1 MENREEALGFVPQK
15 ESNYCRLLPYADVL
29 DKESNE
35 VLVEI
40 KENLAK
46 SVQLRDIKIGT
57 SHWGVQ
63 LTKYI
68 QLYGFK
74 FSKEDHLHFVH
85 LMYGLTTTPK
95 MEYSLVQKFA
105 GVLCALLK
113 KEELLSREDLVLSW
127 RPLYVLMEDTI
138 YSSLEQHGLRL
149 LPTSIDNTVKS
160 LVRKCRTYFSDES
173 TQEMLEEWRPL
184 LCPFDVTVIQGLS
197 YFELFLPTSLPPEK
211 HHMGFKL
218 WLQELQDMWYSFR
231 NCPTWESSL
240 VSLFSRLAN
249 DTIGYVDWKPHMS
262 MIFSRILRSFN
273 LPVGSRH
280 ISYSRG
286 NHCYEVNT
294 VAQWITAMMGDG
306 DLALQHIQKLFRAL
320 HSYFHPSNTGRW
332 SLRLS
337 SFLQTLPFLVV
348 KRLHRERYRKPS
360 WVTPIPDSHKLGEE
374 EITQFVETLKPEV
387 FTAMFGR
394 WVSQDTAIRNL
405 AALRAEIIV
414 PPLLE
419 KMYPAMET
427 LIEPH
432 RLISCMLCIVG
443 ASRPMLSCKKYY
455 PDGPNHVLPLLQL
468 ALPGIDSNDFKKTL
482 VTLQMISTFSALVPI
497 VDCSKAPQVRS
508 DLSEQEAELCSATAQ
523 FEDFILEFLNRIMS
537 IIENSTQEA
546 SSGAVDR
553 LTPEQTM
560 LEMGLAST
568 VTSVLQQCSKPIF
581 MSALRKVNR
590 FVMENVFEPKVGA
603 RLASNLCRA
612 CARVRPE
619 ETLKLLLPQL
629 CAKINSL
636 AAEHPEVA
644 TEEHLDN
651 SFLWNIVMLSQL
663 MRCNGSHLLPYR
675 EVLQETLGPVL
686 SLQSQQG
693 YEAGGQLL
701 RFTLRAMSF
710 TYPVHF
716 RSVTADIDQP
726 LQDYLPIRDW
736 AEAGDMD
743 SLNLQWYS
751 PTEENVDFVTAL
763 AKRFLAPELEFL
775 RGLNAASEVSKEDL
789 QRRLHIILEFIL
801 GAGALL
807 PAWKGE
813 PVHLKDCQVSLN
825 RSCCT
830 AMKEKREVS
839 LDGSNIRLAIVETMR
854 HLLKYLTES
863 REDDTQSMFKLIQIY
878 DSVMMFLGIQK
889 SDVEARW
896 KSFRLVRAALEN
908 KLTATKKHIRPLLVD
923 RVTLLQEMRML
934 SAFPRV
940 VTTVHMDLFS
950 DLLDLSVSRYREV
963 RKRAQNVLHH
973 CFNFFH
979 YTYFKVIPPLI
990 THLKNPQVEE
1000 HTFKGALHLIL
1011 GSGNKRTLAIRRSW
1025 DTLAQL
1031 WPAVA
1036 QAQHFE
1042 KPAILRIV
1050 DDIITKVVKTQ
1061 ETIAIS
1067 IEVSSECLD
1076 RSSKMLENTSGPRW
1090 TGLPLTDQ
1098 QLAHSLQVE
1107 QERNANNLRL
1117 YHQAVE
1123 ELTELV
1129 ESGKLTWKFNQ
1140 NAMEFLGLLL
1150 RDDVP
1155 IPANMVRLFTKHC
1168 INDLLYIRKLALT
1181 CLSTILKQQKRV
1193 KKKAAVDISAV
1204 CGVPPALPTSPLAPG
1219 DRPDTL
1225 WHQYDAAALPTS
1237 KEQWEAATFVPK
1249 THLGYY
1255 CWPAKLL
1262 KYADMSQQPPLVRSL
1277 EGMPENER
1285 PILESFSDA
1294 QYVKRLL
1301 DFMALEE
1308 HKGKDKF
1315 QLRHLTLFKGLF
1327 RNFGDSCLEVLKPE
1341 LEWLM
1346 HDTSHDK
1353 HDHFVCVCIICSGL
1367 FRNFGDS
1374 CLAVLKPEL
1383 ERLVRDTSHDK
1394 HDSSQRCAME
1404 VLAGL
1409 IRGTKHW
1416 PFEKIKAMWEWLL
1429 PLLSFVRSNIT
1440 IETQDDWG
1448 TFFSTLSESRDP
1460 RQLHW
1465 LFELL
1470 LDNPISGEAGA
1481 FGDASRLVMLQQ
1493 ALVQQEWRVPQ
1504 IQHRILTEITP
1515 HLGHPYKAVRD
1526 QLGGLLSSILLYDY
1540 GMNARSQSRCP
1551 KRGEFMDQILVLLNP
1566 LKDAQLDKGD
1576 GRTVRAGEPGEGT
1589 SVDGDGSKGSCQGDA
1604 SMEEEEGEEDEE
1616 KQVIRVC
1623 KTVLK
1628 WLNQSCV
1635 RSFNTLTPDVFPL
1648 LPVICNLSSVMND
1661 EDLRMDCKITLNN
1674 MSSCLLTP
1682 EILPTALRTIKEVA
1696 GLESWHARVAILHF
1710 VQILVFGNFF
1720 LLQNSDSQTAIR
1732 ELLLHLLCDERLE
1745 VREVAAMTLSGL
1757 MHCGFLQMNSDMLS
1771 HFEHLRR
1778 VKLKK
1783 RQSTTEPDS
1792 LEKLVK
1798 RHAGVLGLSACV
1810 QAHPYDVPDF
1820 IPQVLMDLSIHVND
1834 PQPIQMTVKKTLS
1847 DFRRTHHDNWHDHK
1861 QMFTDDQLVV
1871 LTDLLI
1877 SPNYY
1882 A

>member
-1 MENREEALGFVPQK
+1 METREEVLGFIPQK
-15 ESNYCRLLPYADVL
+15 ESTYCRLLPYADVL

-35 VLVEI
+35 FLAEI

-85 LMYGLTTTPK
+85 LMYQLTTTPK

-113 KEELLSREDLVLSW
+113 KEELLSRDDLVLPW
-127 RPLYVLMEDTI
+127 RPLYTLMEDTV
-138 YSSLEQHGLRL
+138 YSSMEQHGLCL
-149 LPTSIDNTVKS
+149 LPTNIDNTVKS

-184 LCPFDVTVIQGLS
+184 LCPFDVTVIRGLS
-197 YFELFLPTSLPPEK
+197 YLELFLPTNLPPEK

-218 WLQELQDMWYSFR
+218 WLQELLDLWYSFR
-231 NCPTWESSL
+231 NCPTWEASL
-240 VSLFSRLAN
+240 VHLFARLAN
-249 DTIGYVDWKPHMS
+249 DTIGYIDWKPHMP
-262 MIFSRILRSFN
+262 MIFTRVLRSFN
-273 LPVGSRH
+273 LPVGSKH
-280 ISYSRG
+280 VNYSRG
-286 NHCYEVNT
+286 NQCYEVNS
-294 VAQWITAMMGDG
+294 VALWITAMMGDG
-306 DLALQHIQKLFRAL
+306 DVALEHIQKLFRAL
-320 HSYFHPSNTGRW
+320 HSFFHPSNSGRW

-348 KRLHRERYRKPS
+348 KRLYRERYRKPS
-360 WVTPIPDSHKLGEE
+360 WVTPVPDSHKLQDA

-387 FTAMFGR
+387 FTAMFGKGL
-394 WVSQDTAIRNL
+394 SQDAAIRSL

-432 RLISCMLCIVG
+432 RLISCMFCIVG
-443 ASRPMLSCKKYY
+443 AARPMLSSRKYY
-455 PDGPNHVLPLLQL
+455 PDGSNHVLPLLQL
-468 ALPGIDSNDFKKTL
+468 ALPGIDSNDFRKTL
-482 VTLQMISTFSALVPI
+482 VTLQMISTFSTLVPI
-497 VDCSKAPQVRS
+497 VDCSEASQVRS

-523 FEDFILEFLNRIMS
+523 FEDFILEFLNRIIA

-546 SSGAVDR
+546 ASGAVDR
-553 LTPEQTM
+553 LTPEQNM

-581 MSALRKVNR
+581 MSALNKVNR

-629 CAKINSL
+629 CTKINSFV
-636 AAEHPEVA
+636 AEHPEVA

-651 SFLWNIVMLSQL
+651 SFLWDILMLSQL
-663 MRCNGSHLLPYR
+663 MRCNGSYLLPYKD
-675 EVLQETLGPVL
+675 VLLQTLGPVL

-693 YEAGGQLL
+693 YEIGGQVL
-701 RFTLRAMSF
+701 RFLLRAMSF
-710 TYPVHF
+710 TYPVDF
-716 RSVTADIDQP
+716 RSVTQDIDQP
-726 LQDYLPIRDW
+726 VQDYLPIRDW
-736 AEAGDMD
+736 AVAGDID
-743 SLNLQWYS
+743 NLNLQWYS
-751 PTEENVDFVTAL
+751 PTEENIEFVTTL
-763 AKRFLAPELEFL
+763 AKRILVPELEFV
-775 RGLNAASEVSKEDL
+775 RCLNSSSEVSKEDL
-789 QRRLHIILEFIL
+789 QHRLHIILEFIL

-830 AMKEKREVS
+830 AMMEKREVS
-839 LDGSNIRLAIVETMR
+839 LDGSNIRQAIAEAMR
-854 HLLKYLTES
+854 HLLRYLTES
-863 REDDTQSMFKLIQIY
+863 REDDTQSMFKMIQIY

-908 KLTATKKHIRPLLVD
+908 KLAAKKKHIRPLLVD

-940 VTTVHMDLFS
+940 VTTLHMDMFS
-950 DLLDLSVSRYREV
+950 DLLELSVSRYREV

-973 CFNFFH
+973 SFNFFH
-979 YTYFKVIPPLI
+979 YTYYKVIPPVVA
-990 THLKNPQVEE
+990 HLKNPQVEE

-1025 DTLAQL
+1025 ETLSQL
-1031 WPAVA
+1031 WPAIA
-1036 QAQHFE
+1036 QAQYFE
-1042 KPAILRIV
+1042 KPSILRIL
-1050 DDIITKVVKTQ
+1050 DDIITKVVKAQ
-1061 ETIAIS
+1061 ETVAIS
-1067 IEVSSECLD
+1067 IEVSPECLETS
-1076 RSSKMLENTSGPRW
+1076 RKMLESMSAPRMQGPA
-1090 TGLPLTDQ
+1090 LTEQ
-1098 QLAHSLQVE
+1098 ELAKGQEAE
-1107 QERNANNLRL
+1107 QERNKNNLGL
-1117 YHQAVE
+1117 YHQLVE
-1123 ELTELV
+1123 ELTALV
-1129 ESGKLTWKFNQ
+1129 DSGKLTWKFTQ

-1150 RDDVP
+1150 RDDVA
-1155 IPANMVRLFTKHC
+1155 IPACIVRLFTKHC
-1168 INDLLYIRKLALT
+1168 VNDLLYIRKLALT

-1193 KKKAAVDISAV
+1193 KKKVPVDIEAV
-1204 CGVPPALPTSPLAPG
+1204 CGASPALPDSPLAPG

-1225 WHQYDAAALPTS
+1225 WHQYDTDSLPTT
-1237 KEQWEAATFVPK
+1237 KQQWEAATFVPK

-1255 CWPAKLL
+1255 CWPTKLM
-1262 KYADMSQQPPLVRSL
+1262 KYADTSEQPRLVRSL
-1277 EGMPENER
+1277 EEMPENER
-1285 PILESFSDA
+1285 PILECFSDTD
-1294 QYVKRLL
+1294 YVKKLL
-1301 DFMALEE
+1301 DFLALEE
-1308 HKGKDKF
+1308 QKGKDKF

-1327 RNFGDSCLEVLKPE
+1327 RNFGDSCLEVFKP
-1341 LEWLM
+1341 
-1346 HDTSHDK
+1346 H
-1353 HDHFVCVCIICSGL
+1353 
-1367 FRNFGDS
+1367 
-1374 CLAVLKPEL
+1374 L

-1416 PFEKIKAMWEWLL
+1416 PYEKIQEMWNWLL

-1470 LDNPISGEAGA
+1470 LDMPVNGEAGA

-1493 ALVQQEWRVPQ
+1493 ALIQQEWRVPQ
-1504 IQHRILTEITP
+1504 IQHRILEDITP

-1526 QLGGLLSSILLYDY
+1526 QLGSLLSNVFLYDY
-1540 GMNARSQSRCP
+1540 QVNSRSQSRSP
-1551 KRGEFMDQILVLLNP
+1551 KRSEFLDQILVLLNP

-1576 GRTVRAGEPGEGT
+1576 GNTVATDGGSVSGEGKGGNKE
-1589 SVDGDGSKGSCQGDA
+1589 GDTP
-1604 SMEEEEGEEDEE
+1604 MEEEGGEDEE
-1616 KQVIRVC
+1616 KKVIRVC

-1628 WLNQSCV
+1628 WLNHACT
-1635 RSFNTLTPDVFPL
+1635 RSFNSLTEEVFPL

-1661 EDLRMDCKITLNN
+1661 EDLRLDCKMTLNN

-1682 EILPTALRTIKEVA
+1682 DILPAALHTIKEVA

-1710 VQILVFGNFF
+1710 VQIAVFGNFF
-1720 LLQNSDSQTAIR
+1720 LLQNEDSQTAIR

-1792 LEKLVK
+1792 LEKLIK

-1810 QAHPYDVPDF
+1810 QAHPYDVPEF

-1847 DFRRTHHDNWHDHK
+1847 DFRRTHYDNWHDHK